1 MLISTAYASET
12 VSSAAAAVTGAQS
25 AGSLAMTFAPLVL
38 VFIIFYL
45 FLVRPQ
51 QKRMQEFQKLV
62 AGLRR
67 GDRVVTTGGIIGTIT
82 KVETTAPEV
91 MVEIAEG
98 VRVRVQRGA
107 IAEVLAKTSPVGKDD
122 DTSSDSEKKS
132 A

>member
-12 VSSAAAAVTGAQS
+12 VSSAATAVGATQS

-51 QKRMQEFQKLV
+51 QKGMMEFQKLV

-82 KVETTAPEV
+82 KVETNAPEV

-122 DTSSDSEKKS
+122 DTATDSEKKS

>member
-1 MLISTAYASET
+1 MLISTAYASD
-12 VSSAAAAVTGAQS
+12 AASTAATAATGTQA
-25 AGSLAMTFAPLVL
+25 AGSLLMTFAPLVL
-38 VFIIFYL
+38 VFIIFYF

-62 AGLRR
+62 SSLRR

-82 KVETTAPEV
+82 KVETTSPEV

-107 IAEVLAKTSPVGKDD
+107 IAEVLAKTAPVGKDD
-122 DTSSDSEKKS
+122 DATPPVIEKK
-132 A
+132 